1 MENHQSATFLFAWSP
16 VKYEWLE
23 INERI
28 AELGRGKSVKE
39 DWSCVSK
46 KVKKGDRAFLS
57 VVGAEPR
64 GIFASGYVAS
74 DLFLGK
80 NHRGKIANRVMIEF
94 DVLLNPAKE
103 PILALELLRMGNLD
117 KQLWTPQASG
127 ISIRP
132 ELVDELEALWQN
144 FLETRTT

>member
-1 MENHQSATFLFAWSP
+1 MTAPTTNTFLFAWNP
-16 VKYEWLE
+16 VKFEWRE

-28 AELGRGKSVKE
+28 AELRKGESVQE
-39 DWSCVSK
+39 DWSCATK
-46 KVKKGDRAFLS
+46 KVKPGDRAFLS
-57 VVGAEPR
+57 VVGTEPR

-74 DLFLGK
+74 ELFLGK
-80 NHRGKIANRVMIEF
+80 NHKGNMANRVMIAF

-103 PILALELLRMGNLD
+103 PILTLDILNIGQLE

-132 ELVDELEALWQN
+132 ELVEELEALWQD
-144 FLETRTT
+144 FLHSRGN